1 MTTPETQQDTSPDT
15 PKRSSLPPWMAVIP
29 AALLLVVGG
38 FFAFGLTRDP
48 QAFDSGLVDR
58 AMPTFALAPLTPER
72 PALENADL
80 VGKVSLVNVFGS
92 WCASCVLEHPQLTEI
107 ANSGAVNVYGIDWR
121 DPPGAGAAWLERYG
135 DPYAK
140 TGVDSDS
147 RLAIDLGVT
156 GAPETFIVDRG
167 GRIRYKQV
175 GPITAD
181 IWNDT
186 LLPLIQKLEAES

>member
-1 MTTPETQQDTSPDT
+1 MTTTDTSRET
-15 PKRSSLPPWMAVIP
+15 PRRSSLPPWMAIAPV
-29 AALLLVVGG
+29 ALLLVIGG

-58 AMPTFALAPLTPER
+58 AMPNFELAPLTPER
-72 PALENADL
+72 AALANDDL
-80 VGKVSLVNVFGS
+80 VGEVSLVNVFGS

-107 ANSGAVNVYGIDWR
+107 ANSGVVKVYGVDWR
-121 DPPGAGAAWLERYG
+121 DPPGAGAAWLQRYG

-156 GAPETFIVDRG
+156 GAPETFLVDRG

-175 GPITAD
+175 GPITAE

-186 LLPLIQKLEAES
+186 LLPLIRKLEAES

>member
-1 MTTPETQQDTSPDT
+1 MTTTDTSGDAPR
-15 PKRSSLPPWMAVIP
+15 RSSLPPWMAIAPV
-29 AALLLVVGG
+29 ALLLVIGG

-58 AMPTFALAPLTPER
+58 AMPNFELAPLTPER
-72 PALENADL
+72 AALANDDL
-80 VGKVSLVNVFGS
+80 VGEVSLVNVFGS
-92 WCASCVLEHPQLTEI
+92 WCASCVLEHPQLTAI
-107 ANSGAVNVYGIDWR
+107 AKSGAVKVYGVDWR
-121 DPPGAGAAWLERYG
+121 DPPGAGAVWLERYG

-156 GAPETFIVDRG
+156 GAPETFLIDRG

-175 GPITAD
+175 GPITAE

-186 LLPLIQKLEAES
+186 LLPLIRKLEAES

>member
-1 MTTPETQQDTSPDT
+1 MTTPDTPSQTQQ
-15 PKRSSLPPWMAVIP
+15 RSGLPRWMALAPV
-29 AALLLVVGG
+29 AVLLIVGG
-38 FFAFGLTRDP
+38 FFAYGLTRDP

-58 AMPTFALAPLTPER
+58 PMPTFALAPLTPEK

-92 WCASCVLEHPQLTEI
+92 WCSACVLEHPQLTEI
-107 ANSGAVNVYGIDWR
+107 AESGEVAVYGVDWR

-156 GAPETFIVDRG
+156 GAPETFVVDRD
-167 GRIRYKQV
+167 GRIRYKQI
-175 GPITAD
+175 GPITPEIWAD
-181 IWNDT
+181 TI
-186 LLPLIQKLEAES
+186 LPLVKKLEAEP